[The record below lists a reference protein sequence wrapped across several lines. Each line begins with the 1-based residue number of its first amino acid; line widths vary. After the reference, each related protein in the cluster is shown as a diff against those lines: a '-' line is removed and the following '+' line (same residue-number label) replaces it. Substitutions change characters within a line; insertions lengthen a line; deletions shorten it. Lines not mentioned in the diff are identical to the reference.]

1 MIPIWRMDGIWGGDG
16 RLEAT
21 GYGGAHP
28 STVSNVNS
36 RAFHPETLI
45 LLQQI
50 YDECLK
56 ELVTIFEVSEPSE
69 LNDIKDELALRIVVA
84 FEEGM
89 ADPKEIQAL
98 ALHGLSLDWRAPPR
112 ASGDA

>member
-1 MIPIWRMDGIWGGDG
+1 MFAHLGAWNGVKEGDG

-50 YDECLK
+50 YDKCLK
-56 ELVTIFEVSEPSE
+56 ELVKIAVSEPP
-69 LNDIKDELALRIVVA
+69 VA
-84 FEEGM
+84 GEER
-89 ADPKEIQAL
+89 D
-98 ALHGLSLDWRAPPR
+98 
-112 ASGDA
+112 SGERTMGWSR